1 MIHFL
6 VSIYGS
12 CLNLLW
18 VAYAFVSISSVLG
31 GSCLCLNLF
40 CSWWPCLCL
49 GVHDVEIAF
58 CTLTSWAPISQ
69 WCWKSKAQGCF
80 KAQSSWNWLEESI
93 FEKYNYFYELNK
105 LFLENKDYRNPR
117 SCYAYTHLRMHAQA
131 PCMYASCMCTHT
143 RANVHMLGFQKL
155 WKTSFF
161 ALKFGFS
168 NEKSHIV

>member
-12 CLNLLW
+12 CLNLLR

-58 CTLTSWAPISQ
+58 CTLTTRAPISQ

-105 LFLENKDYRNPR
+105 LFLEIR
-117 SCYAYTHLRMHAQA
+117 TTETLGHA
-131 PCMYASCMCTHT
+131 THT
-143 RANVHMLGFQKL
+143 RICACMLKL
-155 WKTSFF
+155 LVCMLHACVRIHGQTYTCEGSENYERQVF
-161 ALKFGFS
+161 L
-168 NEKSHIV
+168 H